1 MVSGRKQTP
10 TELMECVVLMF
21 FTLHRYIFRQLFRV
35 FLLAALA
42 LTVMLSLGSVLQP
55 VQEYGV
61 GPRQVL
67 HLMAY
72 FLPVVL
78 TFVLPV
84 AALFAASL
92 VYGRLALDNE
102 LDACRASGISM
113 PTLIY
118 PGLTLA
124 IMVAIANLVLSFHVM
139 PVFVH
144 MATKSLKADAKQI
157 LFRNLKRRGYCK
169 LPPDDNYLI
178 YADAIAAPKNTLFGV
193 VVVDTTPQGTE
204 EIITARSATVE
215 FDPHEKFNE
224 VRITAQNACRMDS
237 ESTYSLGLS
246 SFTAEFGSLLGD
258 EIKFKKL
265 EDMKKIRDVDLM
277 LFDPLARLANR
288 LYARLTTELLA
299 GDIND
304 AMRPDGSRLYRLHS
318 GESLVEFKASQVSV
332 SNQHR
337 IKLSGDIVVRE
348 YDVLG
353 QVLLRTWRCRKAML
367 NLEGAEPAA
376 TLTMEMDSP
385 TWRQAGATEQAAWG
399 WIRIKGLVVPADVQ
413 AQLSPFRTETGLDVN
428 RLAFEPDL
436 TEKPGSLELERLQ
449 RRLQR
454 EIQHTLAEIDA
465 ETHSRLVFGLG
476 CVPMI
481 VIGIALG
488 ITLRGGHLLTAFGA
502 SCVPAAVLMVAI
514 LTGKNITK
522 NLGSQLVSGTA
533 LMWAGF
539 VILILLALGLYRRL
553 SKN

>member
-1 MVSGRKQTP
+1 
-10 TELMECVVLMF
+10 MECVAHMF

-42 LTVMLSLGSVLQP
+42 LTVMLSLGSILQP

-78 TFVLPV
+78 TFVLPI

-92 VYGRLALDNE
+92 VYGRLAVDNE

-113 PTLIY
+113 PALMY

-124 IMVAIANLVLSFHVM
+124 ILVAIANLILSFHVM

-144 MATKSLKADAKQI
+144 LAKKSLKADARQI
-157 LFRNLKRRGYCK
+157 LFRNLERNGYCK

-178 YADAIAAPKNTLFGV
+178 YADRIAAEKNTLFGV
-193 VVVDTTPQGTE
+193 VVVDTTPEGIQ
-204 EIITARSATVE
+204 EIITAQSATIE

-224 VRITAQNACRMDS
+224 VRISAQNACRMDP

-246 SFTAEFGSLLGD
+246 SFTAEFGALLGD

-265 EDMKKIRDVDLM
+265 NEMKKIRDVDLM
-277 LFDPLARLANR
+277 LFDPVARLAR
-288 LYARLTTELLA
+288 RVYTSLTTELLA
-299 GDIND
+299 QDINAAVLNGTD
-304 AMRPDGSRLYRLHS
+304 RLYRLHS
-318 GESLVEFKASQVSV
+318 GQSLIKFRALNVTV
-332 SNQHR
+332 SNERR
-337 IKLSGDIVVRE
+337 IKLGRDVLVRE

-353 QVLLRTWRCRKAML
+353 QVLLRTWRCRKAIL
-367 NLEGAEPAA
+367 NLEGTEPAA
-376 TLTMEMDSP
+376 TLAMEMDSP
-385 TWRQAGATEQAAWG
+385 TWQQAGAPEEAAWG
-399 WIRIKGLVVPADVQ
+399 WIRIPGLVIPAAVQ
-413 AQLSPFRTETGLDVN
+413 TKLSRFRTQTGLKAKE
-428 RLAFEPDL
+428 LALETAFTQELDT
-436 TEKPGSLELERLQ
+436 TELKRLQ
-449 RRLQR
+449 EKLQR
-454 EIQHTLAEIDA
+454 EMRHTLAEIEA
-465 ETHSRLVFGLG
+465 ETHSRLVFGIG

-481 VIGIALG
+481 MIGIALG
-488 ITLRGGHLLTAFGA
+488 IIFRGGHLLSAFGV

-514 LTGKNITK
+514 LMGKNITK
-522 NLGSQLVSGTA
+522 NLGSQALSGTA

-539 VILILLALGLYRRL
+539 VVLLFLALGLYRRL
-553 SKN
+553 SRN